1 MSLLFSTRF
10 RYLAFCLSILWT
22 TVAFAQEQLPSNF
35 TTLAPYTDF
44 AANQTVR
51 QKHVIALPKS
61 PYLLV
66 YISKERT
73 EDKDNWSMSPADG
86 TVAKVFVYDSQQHQI
101 DLPKTN
107 HLNKILGADQFYNYK
122 FCGGLGSFENWKVEG
137 TKVVL
142 QQSYAPA
149 SDGVECKTYLYYDGK
164 IITATNSA
172 NPPST
177 TNTLGSE
184 VGKERNKKNSEA
196 LQLLQNNKTAEAI
209 KIWEELYQNI
219 KQGSYA
225 AEGKIDE
232 YLNNLGFAYW
242 KTKQY
247 DKSEKILLECLQRFP
262 NRHVLYINLGD
273 LYRDMGKKAEAK
285 KYYDKAVKSS
295 LGRKQRKY
303 AKSESKKL

>member
-101 DLPKTN
+101 DLPQTN

-172 NPPST
+172 NPPGT

-196 LQLLQNNKTAEAI
+196 LQLLQNNNQI
-209 KIWEELYQNI
+209 KV
-219 KQGSYA
+219 K
-225 AEGKIDE
+225 
-232 YLNNLGFAYW
+232 
-242 KTKQY
+242 
-247 DKSEKILLECLQRFP
+247 LERSF
-262 NRHVLYINLGD
+262 
-273 LYRDMGKKAEAK
+273 
-285 KYYDKAVKSS
+285 
-295 LGRKQRKY
+295 
-303 AKSESKKL
+303 